1 MTHADQDICQLDIRQ
16 FDIRQFSHL
25 PIRQWP
31 IQTFANLT
39 FANHGKNVLTSMKMF
54 TIVPLLCFMF
64 EIFFISHHVLNIFL
78 FNAMFGKKKPFLFN
92 VMFEKKFLSPP
103 VQNIFLFNPMFEIF
117 LFPCY
122 IHIFEIFFFSHR
134 NCFLFMPCLKIIF
147 GLKSLL

>member
-16 FDIRQFSHL
+16 FDIRQVSHL

-39 FANHGKNVLTSMKMF
+39 FANHGKNVLTTMKMF

-78 FNAMFGKKKPFLFN
+78 FNAMFGKKNPFFLMSCLKKNSFHPLF
-92 VMFEKKFLSPP
+92 K
-103 VQNIFLFNPMFEIF
+103 
-117 LFPCY
+117 
-122 IHIFEIFFFSHR
+122 IFFFLTPCSKYF
-134 NCFLFMPCLKIIF
+134 CFHATYIFLKYFSFHTENFFFSCHVLKLFLV
-147 GLKSLL
+147 